1 MRLFEDMRN
10 DGIAADRI
18 SYNAVFSA
26 LRVGQQAEKAYEIWG
41 EMCGRKGSQSVT
53 SRNNKGG
60 SKPIA
65 SATSDPRLS
74 PDIIT
79 LTDVIATLE
88 RSEGAENRQRMD
100 EVFNEAVERGIILPA
115 DSLDSTWEVDLS
127 GMSIPVAHAACRYI
141 VQRALREVKGGSPCE
156 DLLLITGVGKAQQQ
170 QQQQAH
176 HSDSDL
182 DREEDNVPVGRDE
195 EDEGNDPTVDLAP
208 RLGLKGRG
216 STSLREYV
224 RQVLRDDY
232 EPKLYSTIPELSQ
245 GCIKVSQKVFQQWAD
260 AQK

>member
-1 MRLFEDMRN
+1 MRN

-18 SYNAVFSA
+18 SYNAVVSA
-26 LRVGQQAEKAYEIWG
+26 LKVGHQTGKAYEIWG
-41 EMCGRKGSQSVT
+41 EMCGRKGNESVT
-53 SRNNKGG
+53 SRGTKGG

-65 SATSDPRLS
+65 AATSDPRLS

-88 RSEGAENRQRMD
+88 RSEGAENRRRMD
-100 EVFNEAVERGIILPA
+100 EVFDEAVHRGIILPV

-141 VQRALREVKGGSPCE
+141 VQRAFREVKAGSPCE

-170 QQQQAH
+170 HAQPD
-176 HSDSDL
+176 DSDL
-182 DREEDNVPVGRDE
+182 DREEDGIPGELDEADEAEPSLVSFVPPLGRQ
-195 EDEGNDPTVDLAP
+195 
-208 RLGLKGRG
+208 GRG

-224 RQVLRDDY
+224 RQVLRDDF
-232 EPKLYSTIPELSQ
+232 EPPLYSTIPALSK
-245 GCIKVSQKVFQQWAD
+245 GTVKVSQAVFQQWAD
-260 AQK
+260 VQS